1 MSESDPPTPPN
12 SKDLDRENRRLRE
25 ALDQGARL
33 RRLWQEALEELRR
46 TKGELEEAYAELE
59 AMYKVASAVNRA
71 MDLEGASEEILDAM
85 GEILGVSQDT
95 PRGIFLAEDDGS
107 MRLVASRG
115 SSQAFLEAHEGMRVG
130 DCLCGRVVQDGE
142 TLVIPQCGNDPRH
155 TITYPDYRD
164 HSHIILPL
172 RAAGSVIGSFYYYL
186 DPDHNVTHR
195 HVRAL
200 EAVADQLGLAIQH
213 ARLFEEA
220 RTLSFHDPLTGL
232 ANRRLLDYVLRREL
246 AAAQRAG
253 DRVGLIMLDLD
264 NFKAFN
270 DAHGHPAGDRLLTRI
285 GEILKEQTRDEDLAV
300 RYGGEEFLL
309 VIRRAPAEGLR
320 KLAERVRETVEE
332 QTPLTTSLGVTHQ
345 GPDEQ
350 DPDALV
356 ARADSALY
364 RAKEA
369 GRNRVITDPQVG

>member
-1 MSESDPPTPPN
+1 MSEPDPPSERGTE
-12 SKDLDRENRRLRE
+12 DLDQENRRLRE

-33 RRLWQEALEELRR
+33 RRLWQEALEEVRR
-46 TKGELEEAYAELE
+46 TKAELEEAYAELE

-71 MDLEGASEEILDAM
+71 TGLEGASEEILDAM
-85 GEILGVSQDT
+85 GEILGVGRDT

-107 MRLVASRG
+107 MSLVASRG

-130 DCLCGRVVQDGE
+130 DCLCGKVVQDGE
-142 TLVIPQCGNDPRH
+142 TLVIPHCGNDPRH
-155 TITYPDYRD
+155 TITYPNYQD
-164 HSHIILPL
+164 HGHVILPL
-172 RAAGSVIGSFYYYL
+172 RAGGTVIGSFYYYL
-186 DPDHNVTHR
+186 DPDHSVTHR

-232 ANRRLLDYVLRREL
+232 GNRRLLDYVLHREM

-264 NFKAFN
+264 SFKAFN
-270 DAHGHPAGDRLLTRI
+270 DAYGHPAGDRLLNRI
-285 GEILKEQTRDEDLAV
+285 GGILQEQTRDEDLAV
-300 RYGGEEFLL
+300 RHGGEEFLL

-320 KLAERVRETVEE
+320 KLAERVRETVAAK
-332 QTPLTTSLGVTHQ
+332 TPVTVSLGVTLQ

-369 GRNRVITDPQVG
+369 GRNRVVMDAQAD